1 MRQSCLWST
10 VAILAV
16 LLCLGFTKGEKYKIN
31 EVGHRQVLAFACG
44 EQLMPLYEKVCF
56 ERNRKRRSMLL
67 DEEEAMSF
75 LQHQTQ
81 RHRRRAST
89 VQTSIV
95 EECCYEGCAKE
106 EVLEYCPRSD

>member
-16 LLCLGFTKGEKYKIN
+16 LLCLGFTKGDIYKPH
-31 EVGHRQVLAFACG
+31 EVGHRRVPRKFCG
-44 EQLMPLYEKVCF
+44 EQLLPLYQNVCF
-56 ERNRKRRSMLL
+56 EHNRKRRSMLL

-81 RHRRRAST
+81 RHRRQARST
-89 VQTSIV
+89 DVTSIV
-95 EECCYEGCAKE
+95 EECCNEGCAQE
-106 EVLEYCPRSD
+106 EVLEYCPR